1 MGGLKKGIYVVIM
14 SEDEKN
20 ISEIKTI
27 KDFVKDG
34 RIDDAVNIIALYLN
48 DSTEE
53 NYIDRLENIIETLLS
68 LHGGR
73 TVLRFLLENL
83 IIDIPSLLENL
94 SKKDS
99 VLRYTFL
106 LLLKTICENECDLF
120 LPYSEDLLKS
130 DDPNVREADL
140 QLIIYMA
147 GGDAKLDDES
157 LINTIVEKLNDEKD
171 FVVEKAIQAL
181 ITIGRK
187 SPTQVTKILTDY
199 AKETSDIPVHEE
211 VKNSIDTIL
220 KSIVTVEKIEEIVED
235 EKSKLETLSEERS
248 LEVLLPE
255 DLEKEEF
262 KILDKEIELKK
273 KELEI
278 KKKKLE
284 LKEKEKEI
292 EEKVIQTK
300 EEVLKIKEE
309 MLIRK
314 SGEETEIN
322 EKSAKIKLPKKLK
335 KEESEIINKELE
347 LKKKD
352 LEIKKKKLEIE
363 EKEKELEEKEIMGR
377 EKVLKLKEEL
387 IEKEKELS
395 QVEIELKQKAIE
407 QKEQKI
413 KEEEIKRVEE
423 EMKNIQHKLE
433 EDED

>member
-1 MGGLKKGIYVVIM
+1 M
-14 SEDEKN
+14 SEEEN
-20 ISEIKTI
+20 GISEINTI

-34 RIDDAVNIIALYLN
+34 RIDDAVNIIALYLA

-53 NYIDRLENIIETLLS
+53 NYIDRLEDILETLLS
-68 LHGGR
+68 IHGGR

-147 GGDAKLDDES
+147 GGDAKIDDVS
-157 LINTIVEKLNDEKD
+157 LISSIVEKLNDEKN

-181 ITIGRK
+181 KTIGEK
-187 SPTQVTKILTDY
+187 SPTIVTKILTDY
-199 AKETSDIPVHEE
+199 AKETSEIPINEE
-211 VKNSIDTIL
+211 IKKSIDNIL

-235 EKSKLETLSEERS
+235 EKSKIEVPSEEEP
-248 LEVLLPE
+248 LEVHPLN
-255 DLEKEEF
+255 DLEKEES
-262 KILDKEIELKK
+262 KILDKELELKK

-284 LKEKEKEI
+284 LEEKEKEI
-292 EEKVIQTK
+292 EEKAIQSK
-300 EEVLKIKEE
+300 EEVLKLKEE
-309 MLIRK
+309 MMIRE
-314 SGEETEIN
+314 SGEESEIK
-322 EKSAKIKLPKKLK
+322 EKTIKVKLPKKLK
-335 KEESEIINKELE
+335 KEESEILDKEFE

-352 LEIKKKKLEIE
+352 IEIKKKKLEIE
-363 EKEKELEEKEIMGR
+363 EKEKELEEKEILER
-377 EKVLKLKEEL
+377 EKALKLKEEL

-395 QVEIELKQKAIE
+395 QVEIELKQKNIE

-413 KEEEIKRVEE
+413 KEEEMKRVEE
-423 EMKNIQHKLE
+423 EVKKIQQKFE

>member
-1 MGGLKKGIYVVIM
+1 M
-14 SEDEKN
+14 SEEQDE
-20 ISEIKTI
+20 IAEIKTI

-34 RIDDAVNIIALYLN
+34 RFDDTVNIIALYLG

-53 NYIDRLENIIETLLS
+53 DYIDRLENIIETLLS
-68 LHGGR
+68 LHGGT

-106 LLLKTICENECDLF
+106 LLLRTICENESDLF

-140 QLIIYMA
+140 QLLIYMA
-147 GGDAKLDDES
+147 DSVAAMEDQS
-157 LINTIVEKLNDEKD
+157 LIKAIVDKLNDEKE

-187 SPTQVTKILTDY
+187 SPTIITKILTDY
-199 AKETSDIPVHEE
+199 AKENVDITENE
-211 VKNSIDTIL
+211 KLKASIDTIM
-220 KSIVTVEKIEEIVED
+220 KSIVTVEKIEEIVEE
-235 EKSKLETLSEERS
+235 EKSKLEKPSEDTISGVTPS
-248 LEVLLPE
+248 L
-255 DLEKEEF
+255 DLEKEETE
-262 KILDKEIELKK
+262 ILDKEFELKK

-284 LKEKEKEI
+284 LEEKEKEI
-292 EEKVIQTK
+292 EEKVIQKK
-300 EEVLKIKEE
+300 EEVLKLKEEILIKEGD
-309 MLIRK
+309 I
-314 SGEETEIN
+314 SEELDLK
-322 EKSAKIKLPKKLK
+322 EKTVKVKIPKKLK

-363 EKEKELEEKEIMGR
+363 EREKELEEKEILER
-377 EKVLKLKEEL
+377 EKALKLKEEL

-395 QVEIELKQKAIE
+395 QVELELKQKSLE
-407 QKEQKI
+407 QKEENIK
-413 KEEEIKRVEE
+413 KEEMKRVEGE
-423 EMKNIQHKLE
+423 VQRRIEDEE
-433 EDED
+433 EDT

>member
-1 MGGLKKGIYVVIM
+1 MVIM
-14 SEDEKN
+14 SEEEKN
-20 ISEIKTI
+20 IAEIKSI

-34 RIDDAVNIIALYLN
+34 RIDDAVNIIALYLG

-53 NYIDRLENIIETLLS
+53 NYIDRLENILEALLH

-147 GGDAKLDDES
+147 GGDAKIDDES
-157 LINTIVEKLNDEKD
+157 LINTIVEKLADEKD
-171 FVVEKAIQAL
+171 FVVEKTIQTL
-181 ITIGRK
+181 ITIGEK
-187 SPTQVTKILTDY
+187 SPTMVTKILTDY
-199 AKETSDIPVHEE
+199 AKKSSENEE
-211 VKNSIDTIL
+211 LKNSIDTIL

-235 EKSKLETLSEERS
+235 EKSKLKTPSEEIS
-248 LEVLLPE
+248 LEVQPPV
-255 DLEKEEF
+255 DLKKEAY
-262 KILDKEIELKK
+262 KILDKEFELKK
-273 KELEI
+273 KEIEI

-284 LKEKEKEI
+284 LEEKEKEI
-292 EEKVIQTK
+292 EE
-300 EEVLKIKEE
+300 EVLKLKEE
-309 MLIRK
+309 MLIK
-314 SGEETEIN
+314 EGEFGEETVTK
-322 EKSAKIKLPKKLK
+322 EKLPKVKLPKKLK
-335 KEESEIINKELE
+335 KEESEIIDKELE

-363 EKEKELEEKEIMGR
+363 EKEKELEEKEILER
-377 EKVLKLKEEL
+377 EKALKLKEEL

-395 QVEIELKQKAIE
+395 QVELELKQKTIE
-407 QKEQKI
+407 QKKQKI
-413 KEEEIKRVEE
+413 KEEEMKRIEE
-423 EMKNIQHKLE
+423 EMKNIQRKRE

>member
-1 MGGLKKGIYVVIM
+1 M
-14 SEDEKN
+14 SEEETN
-20 ISEIKTI
+20 IGEIKTI

-53 NYIDRLENIIETLLS
+53 NYIDRLENILETLLS

-73 TVLRFLLENL
+73 TVLRFLLKNL

-140 QLIIYMA
+140 QLIIYMT
-147 GGDAKLDDES
+147 GGDAKIDDES
-157 LINTIVEKLNDEKD
+157 LINTIVEKLTDEKD
-171 FVVEKAIQAL
+171 FVVEKAIQTL
-181 ITIGRK
+181 ITIGEK
-187 SPTQVTKILTDY
+187 SPTLVTKILTDY
-199 AKETSDIPVHEE
+199 AKKSSDIPENEE
-211 VKNSIDTIL
+211 LKNSIDTIL
-220 KSIVTVEKIEEIVED
+220 KAIVTVEKIEEIVED
-235 EKSKLETLSEERS
+235 EKSKLETASEERS
-248 LEVLLPE
+248 LEARPIE
-255 DLEKEEF
+255 DLEKEES
-262 KILDKEIELKK
+262 KILDKEFELKK

-284 LKEKEKEI
+284 LEEKEKEI
-292 EEKVIQTK
+292 EEKMIQTK
-300 EEVLKIKEE
+300 EEALKLKEE
-309 MLIRK
+309 MLI
-314 SGEETEIN
+314 GEESEIK
-322 EKSAKIKLPKKLK
+322 EKLVKVKLPKKLK
-335 KEESEIINKELE
+335 KEESEIIDKELE

-352 LEIKKKKLEIE
+352 LEIKKKKLEIK
-363 EKEKELEEKEIMGR
+363 EKEKKLE
-377 EKVLKLKEEL
+377 
-387 IEKEKELS
+387 EKELS
-395 QVEIELKQKAIE
+395 QVEIEIKQKTIE

-413 KEEEIKRVEE
+413 KEEE
-423 EMKNIQHKLE
+423 MKKAQRKLE

>member
-1 MGGLKKGIYVVIM
+1 MVDNETEIA
-14 SEDEKN
+14 
-20 ISEIKTI
+20 EIKTI

-53 NYIDRLENIIETLLS
+53 DYIDRLENIIETLLS

-106 LLLKTICENECDLF
+106 LLLRTICENESDLF

-140 QLIIYMA
+140 QLLIYMA
-147 GGDAKLDDES
+147 DSVAHLDDQS
-157 LINTIVEKLNDEKD
+157 LIEAIVERLHDEKE

-181 ITIGRK
+181 IAIGNI
-187 SPTQVTKILTDY
+187 SPNLITKILTDY
-199 AKETSDIPVHEE
+199 VKEKTDISDNEKFKKSV
-211 VKNSIDTIL
+211 DTIM
-220 KSIVTVEKIEEIVED
+220 KSIVTVDKIEEIVGE
-235 EKSKLETLSEERS
+235 EKSKLEKSSEDTV
-248 LEVLLPE
+248 LE
-255 DLEKEEF
+255 DISRQSLEKEQTD
-262 KILDKEIELKK
+262 ILDKEYELKK

-284 LKEKEKEI
+284 IEEKEKEI

-300 EEVLKIKEE
+300 EEVLKLKEE
-309 MLIRK
+309 MLIK
-314 SGEETEIN
+314 EGVTGEEADLK
-322 EKSAKIKLPKKLK
+322 EKTVKVKIPKKLK

-363 EKEKELEEKEIMGR
+363 EKEKELEEKEILER
-377 EKVLKLKEEL
+377 EKALKLKEEL

-395 QVEIELKQKAIE
+395 QVEIELKQKSIE
-407 QKEQKI
+407 QMEQDIKEKEMKRVKEEIQKI
-413 KEEEIKRVEE
+413 R
-423 EMKNIQHKLE
+423 QDHD
-433 EDED
+433 DEDN

>member
-1 MGGLKKGIYVVIM
+1 M
-14 SEDEKN
+14 SEEEKN
-20 ISEIKTI
+20 IAEIKTI

-53 NYIDRLENIIETLLS
+53 NYIDRLENILETLLS
-68 LHGGR
+68 LHGSR

-83 IIDIPSLLENL
+83 IIDIPSLLEGL

-147 GGDAKLDDES
+147 GGDAKIDDKS
-157 LINTIVEKLNDEKD
+157 LINTIVEKLTDEKD
-171 FVVEKAIQAL
+171 FVVEKAIQTL
-181 ITIGRK
+181 ITIGEK
-187 SPTQVTKILTDY
+187 SPTLVTKILTDY
-199 AKETSDIPVHEE
+199 AKEKSDILENEE
-211 VKNSIDTIL
+211 LKNSIDTIL
-220 KSIVTVEKIEEIVED
+220 KAIVTVDKIEEIVED
-235 EKSKLETLSEERS
+235 EKSKLETPSEEIS
-248 LEVLLPE
+248 LEVQPPM
-255 DLEKEEF
+255 DLEKEEY
-262 KILDKEIELKK
+262 KILDKEFELKRK
-273 KELEI
+273 GLEI

-284 LKEKEKEI
+284 LEEK
-292 EEKVIQTK
+292 EKVIQTK
-300 EEVLKIKEE
+300 EEILKLKEE
-309 MLIRK
+309 MLIK
-314 SGEETEIN
+314 EGEFGEETVTKEMHP
-322 EKSAKIKLPKKLK
+322 KVKLPKKLK
-335 KEESEIINKELE
+335 KKESEIIDKELE

-363 EKEKELEEKEIMGR
+363 EKERELEEKEILER
-377 EKVLKLKEEL
+377 EKALKLKEEL

-395 QVEIELKQKAIE
+395 QVELELKQKTIE
-407 QKEQKI
+407 QKEKKI
-413 KEEEIKRVEE
+413 KEEEKKRVEE
-423 EMKNIQHKLE
+423 EMKNIQRKRE

>member
-1 MGGLKKGIYVVIM
+1 M
-14 SEDEKN
+14 SEEEN
-20 ISEIKTI
+20 GISEINSI

-34 RIDDAVNIIALYLN
+34 RIDDAVNIIAFYLA

-53 NYIDRLENIIETLLS
+53 NYIDRLENILETLLS

-73 TVLRFLLENL
+73 IVLRFLLENL

-147 GGDAKLDDES
+147 GGDAKIDDES
-157 LINTIVEKLNDEKD
+157 LISSIVEKLNDEKD

-181 ITIGRK
+181 KTIGEK
-187 SPTQVTKILTDY
+187 SPTIVTKILTDY
-199 AKETSDIPVHEE
+199 VKETSEIPIHEE
-211 VKNSIDTIL
+211 IKNSIDSIL

-235 EKSKLETLSEERS
+235 EKSKLEVPSEEEP
-248 LEVLLPE
+248 LEVHPID
-255 DLEKEEF
+255 DLEKEES
-262 KILDKEIELKK
+262 KILDKELELKK

-284 LKEKEKEI
+284 LEEKEKEI
-292 EEKVIQTK
+292 EEKAIQTK
-300 EEVLKIKEE
+300 EEVLKLKEKMMIRESDEESEIKE
-309 MLIRK
+309 K
-314 SGEETEIN
+314 SI
-322 EKSAKIKLPKKLK
+322 KVKIPKKLK
-335 KEESEIINKELE
+335 KEESEILDKELE

-363 EKEKELEEKEIMGR
+363 EKEKELEEKEILER
-377 EKVLKLKEEL
+377 EKALKLKEEL

-395 QVEIELKQKAIE
+395 QVEIELKQKTIE

-423 EMKNIQHKLE
+423 EIQKIQQKVE

>member
-1 MGGLKKGIYVVIM
+1 MM
-14 SEDEKN
+14 SEEEN
-20 ISEIKTI
+20 GISEINTI

-34 RIDDAVNIIALYLN
+34 RIDDAVNIIALYLA

-53 NYIDRLENIIETLLS
+53 NYIDRLEDILETLLS
-68 LHGGR
+68 IHGGR

-147 GGDAKLDDES
+147 GGDAKIDDVS
-157 LINTIVEKLNDEKD
+157 LISSIVEKLNDEKN

-181 ITIGRK
+181 KTIGEK
-187 SPTQVTKILTDY
+187 SPTIVTKILTDY
-199 AKETSDIPVHEE
+199 AKETSEIPINEE
-211 VKNSIDTIL
+211 IKKSIDNIL

-235 EKSKLETLSEERS
+235 EKSKIEVPSEEEP
-248 LEVLLPE
+248 LEVHPLN
-255 DLEKEEF
+255 DLEKEES
-262 KILDKEIELKK
+262 KILDKELELKK

-284 LKEKEKEI
+284 LEEKEKEI
-292 EEKVIQTK
+292 EEKAIQSK
-300 EEVLKIKEE
+300 EEVLKLKEE
-309 MLIRK
+309 MMIRE
-314 SGEETEIN
+314 SGEESEIK
-322 EKSAKIKLPKKLK
+322 EKTIKVKLPKKLK
-335 KEESEIINKELE
+335 KEESEILDKEFE

-352 LEIKKKKLEIE
+352 IEIKKKKLEIE
-363 EKEKELEEKEIMGR
+363 EKEKELEEKEILER
-377 EKVLKLKEEL
+377 EKALKLKEEL

-395 QVEIELKQKAIE
+395 QVEIELKQKNIE

-413 KEEEIKRVEE
+413 KEEEMKRVEE
-423 EMKNIQHKLE
+423 EVKKIQQKFE

>member
-1 MGGLKKGIYVVIM
+1 M
-14 SEDEKN
+14 SEEEND

-34 RIDDAVNIIALYLN
+34 RIDDAVNIIALYLA
-48 DSTEE
+48 DSAEE
-53 NYIDRLENIIETLLS
+53 NYIDRLENILETLLS
-68 LHGGR
+68 IHGGR

-106 LLLKTICENECDLF
+106 LLLKIICENECDLF

-147 GGDAKLDDES
+147 GGDAKIDDES
-157 LINTIVEKLNDEKD
+157 LITSIVEILNDKKD

-181 ITIGRK
+181 ITIGEK
-187 SPTQVTKILTDY
+187 SPTLVTKILTDY
-199 AKETSDIPVHEE
+199 VKETPEISINEE

-235 EKSKLETLSEERS
+235 EKSKLEIPSEEVSREIHPPDV
-248 LEVLLPE
+248 LEI
-255 DLEKEEF
+255 EES
-262 KILDKEIELKK
+262 KILDKEFELKK

-278 KKKKLE
+278 KRKKLE
-284 LKEKEKEI
+284 LEEKEKEI

-300 EEVLKIKEE
+300 EEVLKLKEE
-309 MLIRK
+309 MLIK
-314 SGEETEIN
+314 ENGED
-322 EKSAKIKLPKKLK
+322 SAIKVKLPKKLK
-335 KEESEIINKELE
+335 KEESEIIDKELE

-363 EKEKELEEKEIMGR
+363 EKEKELEEKEILER
-377 EKVLKLKEEL
+377 EKALKLKEEL
-387 IEKEKELS
+387 IEREKELS
-395 QVEIELKQKAIE
+395 QVELELKQKNLE

-413 KEEEIKRVEE
+413 KEEEMKRVEE
-423 EMKNIQHKLE
+423 EIKKIQQNSK
-433 EDED
+433 EDKI